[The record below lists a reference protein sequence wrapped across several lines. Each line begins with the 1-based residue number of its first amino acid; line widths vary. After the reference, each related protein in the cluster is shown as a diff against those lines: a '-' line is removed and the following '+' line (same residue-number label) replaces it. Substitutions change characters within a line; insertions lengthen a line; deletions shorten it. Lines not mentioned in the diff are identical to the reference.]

1 MTKKR
6 RQRNR
11 QNIKPK
17 HQTIGKWY
25 YVAGILLLTILVYS
39 NSIHNDF
46 IYQFDDDLY
55 VTNNPD
61 IQAITGEN
69 LKSILTKPYVG
80 LYLPLTMFV
89 YMIEYQLFG
98 MNPAPYHLVNLLIHL
113 VNTLLV
119 FLLIYKIKPHIYIA
133 SVVAFVFAVHPMHV
147 ESVSWISELKDV
159 LFTMFYL
166 AGLLTYL
173 RYIQKNRSKDIWL
186 TAGYF
191 ILSLFSKT
199 LAVSFPLFLVLF
211 DWYYGRLFNRKV
223 IFEKVPFFTLSL
235 IMGLTGIYFTQVAGA
250 SDTSTPDIPW
260 IHRPFIVADAVLM
273 YLYKFIAPVKLA
285 IYHYYPD
292 ISKGVLPARF
302 YISTGILF
310 ALTLTAI
317 IWVVRTGEKKRDLIF
332 GLAFFII
339 PTLFVLQLVPAGRA
353 YAAERYTYLSYCGL
367 AYIFAIFT
375 YPLISKQQR
384 SYPKKFLV
392 AGLIIFAAGFS
403 ILTYQRN
410 KDWSDSITLFT
421 DLIEKKPGFGHPYL
435 IRGITYVQLGKPE
448 LALTDY
454 NRSLELDP
462 DNPKT
467 LANRSSA
474 KGMTGD
480 YEGALKDATRALEM
494 QPNDQNA
501 LVNRAN
507 ARIFLKDFEGARAD
521 CSALIAIDSTN
532 AGYYQKRI
540 IALKELN
547 DHEALLKDYLAL
559 SALEPENHLHPALA
573 GEVAYILGKYK
584 KAIELL
590 SRSMKLK
597 PGYYQPLFVRGNA
610 WYNLGEYRKALADY
624 TRYAGITN
632 NSMAYFNIGQ
642 CHFQLQEIPKAC
654 TAWQKALELGHEDAQ
669 NQINNYCR

>member
-1 MTKKR
+1 M
-6 RQRNR
+6 
-11 QNIKPK
+11 
-17 HQTIGKWY
+17 
-25 YVAGILLLTILVYS
+25 AGILLLTIIVYS
-39 NSIHNDF
+39 NSIQNDF

-61 IQAITGEN
+61 IHAITGEN
-69 LKSILTKPYVG
+69 LKNIFTKSYVG

-89 YMIEYQLFG
+89 YMIEYQIFG
-98 MNPAPYHLVNLLIHL
+98 LNPAPYHLVNLLIHL

-119 FLLIYKIKPHIYIA
+119 FLLIYRIKPHTYIA

-173 RYIQKNRSKDIWL
+173 HYIQNNRSKDIWL
-186 TAGYF
+186 TAGFF
-191 ILSLFSKT
+191 ILSLLSKT

-211 DWYYGRLFNRKV
+211 DWYYGRLKNRKV
-223 IFEKVPFFTLSL
+223 LFEKAPFFALSL

-260 IHRPFIVADAVLM
+260 IHRPFIVGDAVLM

-302 YISTGILF
+302 YVSTGILL
-310 ALTLTAI
+310 AVILIAI
-317 IWVVRTGEKKRDLIF
+317 NWVVRAGEKKRDLIF
-332 GLAFFII
+332 GLMFFVV

-367 AYIFAIFT
+367 AYIFSVFTFPIF
-375 YPLISKQQR
+375 SKQR
-384 SYPKKFLV
+384 KSF
-392 AGLIIFAAGFS
+392 AGKTLLTVLFFFAAGFS
-403 ILTYQRN
+403 VLTYQRN
-410 KDWSDSITLFT
+410 KHWSDSITLFT
-421 DLIEKKPGFGHPYL
+421 DLIGKKPDFGHPYL

-448 LALTDY
+448 LALADY
-454 NRSLELDP
+454 NKSLQLDP

-474 KGMTGD
+474 RGMTGD
-480 YEGALKDATRALEM
+480 YEGALKDATKALKM
-494 QPNDQNA
+494 LPNDQNA

-532 AGYYQKRI
+532 PDYYQKRI
-540 IALKELN
+540 IALNELN
-547 DHEALLKDYLAL
+547 DHEALLKDYLVL
-559 SALEPENHLHPALA
+559 SALEPEKHLHPAMA
-573 GEVAYILGKYK
+573 GEVAYLMGEYE

-590 SRSMKLK
+590 TEAMKLK
-597 PGYYQPLFVRGNA
+597 PGYYQPLFLRGNA

-624 TRYAGITN
+624 TRYAEITD

-642 CHFQLQEIPKAC
+642 CHLQLQEIPKAC
-654 TAWQKALELGHEDAQ
+654 AAWQKAFELGHKDAQ